1 MVIPLGVFQGELD
14 MNETV
19 IFVGAAV
26 CKGATGFPNL
36 PGSRC
41 YDADAMLALGYCV
54 FAILGIA
61 LLTARGLARL

>member
-1 MVIPLGVFQGELD
+1 

-26 CKGATGFPNL
+26 CKIATGFPSL

-41 YDADAMLALGYCV
+41 YDTDAMLAFGYCV
-54 FAILGIA
+54 LAILGIA
-61 LLTARGLARL
+61 LLTAKGLARL